1 VKYGLPTPPLISG
14 LVLILILIWSY
25 ISGRWL
31 MILISQLSGVADG
44 FTLTGVKESRIS
56 RDLVLEEKDK
66 KKRIKIGYAALF
78 SIALISVIITG
89 LMLSQYVS
97 TYSLIMKTE
106 IEVQTTQFELDFDR
120 PVLSLNVLVFNPTH
134 NDLTLKRIEFDVKL
148 NDKYMTHEI
157 LREIPIIKPEDEIDF
172 IHDLVLPLERNFTI
186 EEALNIGKWDWTVQ
200 GTGYVDTLFG
210 ETLLRFK
217 FKSTIEPN

>member
-1 VKYGLPTPPLISG
+1 
-14 LVLILILIWSY
+14 
-25 ISGRWL
+25 
-31 MILISQLSGVADG
+31 MILISQLSGVADD
-44 FTLTGVKESRIS
+44 FKLTGIKESRI
-56 RDLVLEEKDK
+56 RDRVMEEKDK
-66 KKRIKIGYAALF
+66 KKRIKIGYTALF
-78 SIALISVIITG
+78 SIALISAIITG

-106 IEVQTTQFELDFDR
+106 IEIQATQFELDFDR
-120 PVLSLNVLVFNPTH
+120 PVLSLSVLVYNPTD
-134 NDLTLKRIEFDVKL
+134 NNLTLKRIEFDVKL

-157 LREIPIIKPEDEIDF
+157 LREIPIIRPEGEVNF

-217 FKSTIEPN
+217 FKSTIKPD